1 MLDFERTYLPA
12 MDAHMDMHIHMRT
25 HMLTH
30 ARAAM
35 SQNLIIIPLLLSR
48 QMPTSS
54 LTTR

>member
-1 MLDFERTYLPA
+1 MYLPA
-12 MDAHMDMHIHMRT
+12 MDAHMDTHIHMRT

>member
-12 MDAHMDMHIHMRT
+12 MDAHTDTHIHMRT

-35 SQNLIIIPLLLSR
+35 SQKLIIIPLLLSR